1 MGQVCTKPSVDTAPN
16 RAYDYD
22 LVMVSDNDFRT
33 GYVKRVIDAELDE
46 LFGDLPAILID
57 GPKGVGKTAT
67 SLQRANTVRRLDR
80 ETDHQIL
87 EAAPHRINLDTPPV
101 LLDEWQRLPQLWDT
115 VRRRVDQHPTGGQFL
130 LTGSTPASITNTNTH
145 TGAGR
150 ITTLR
155 MRPLTL
161 PERLNLNPTVSL
173 RALLNGTL
181 ESVEGHSEL
190 DLGDY
195 VNEIAVSGF
204 PGLRHL
210 NGRAL
215 RNQLDS
221 YIDLIINREL
231 ADAGLTVRRPQTAL
245 GWLRAYAAAT
255 ATTTTWEKIRRAA
268 TPGDNPP
275 AATTARPYI
284 EHLTNLRILDPLPA
298 WLPTN
303 NHLRSLTN
311 RPKHHFADPALALR
325 LLNLEPQHLLE
336 GTQPDT
342 PIIRDG
348 TFLGALFESLTALT
362 LRVFAQHNQAAV
374 YHLRTKGG
382 RHEIDFIIEHPNGIL
397 AIETKLAPTIT
408 NNDLQHLHWLKQTLP
423 HQKLTL
429 AIITTGPEAYTHP
442 NGTHIIPLALLGA

>member
-1 MGQVCTKPSVDTAPN
+1 MPSP
-16 RAYDYD
+16 
-22 LVMVSDNDFRT
+22 NDFRA
-33 GYVKRVIDAELDE
+33 GYVKRVIDDELDE

-115 VRRRVDQHPTGGQFL
+115 VRRRVDHDSTGGQFL

-161 PERLNLNPTVSL
+161 PERLDLNPSVSM
-173 RALLNGTL
+173 RTLLHDYPT
-181 ESVEGHSEL
+181 SIEGRSEL
-190 DLGDY
+190 QLGDY
-195 VNEIAVSGF
+195 VNEIAASGF

-210 NGRAL
+210 QGRPL
-215 RNQLDS
+215 NNQLDS
-221 YIDLIINREL
+221 YISLIINREL

-275 AATTARPYI
+275 ATTTTRPYI

-311 RPKHHFADPALALR
+311 SPKHHLADPALALR
-325 LLNLEPQHLLE
+325 LLNLEPQHLLD
-336 GTQPDT
+336 GTEPDT

-348 TFLGALFESLTALT
+348 TFLGALFESLVALT

-408 NNDLQHLHWLKQTLP
+408 NHDLQHLHWLKQTLP
-423 HQKLTL
+423 NNNVTL
-429 AIITTGPEAYTHP
+429 AIITTGPEAYTNP
-442 NGTHIIPLALLGA
+442 NGTHIIPLATLAP

>member
-1 MGQVCTKPSVDTAPN
+1 MPSP
-16 RAYDYD
+16 R
-22 LVMVSDNDFRT
+22 SFRS
-33 GYVKRVIDAELDE
+33 GYIHRVIDDELDE
-46 LFGDLPAILID
+46 LFPTLPAILID

-67 SLQRANTVRRLDR
+67 SLQRATTVRRLDR
-80 ETDHQIL
+80 DADHQIL
-87 EAAPHRINLDTPPV
+87 TAAPNRINLDPRPV
-101 LLDEWQRLPQLWDT
+101 LLDEWQRLPALWDT
-115 VRRRVDQHPTGGQFL
+115 VRRRVDQDSSGGQFL
-130 LTGSTPASITNTNTH
+130 LTGSTPASITNIDTH

-161 PERLNLNPTVSL
+161 TERLDLTPTISMRSL
-173 RALLNGTL
+173 LDGTIRTA
-181 ESVEGHSEL
+181 SGKSEL
-190 DLGDY
+190 ELTDY
-195 VNEIAVSGF
+195 VNEIAAGGF

-210 NGRAL
+210 QGRAL

-231 ADAGLTVRRPQTAL
+231 ADAGLNVRRPQTAL
-245 GWLRAYAAAT
+245 GWLRAYAAST

-284 EHLTNLRILDPLPA
+284 ELLTNLRILDPLLA

-311 RPKHHFADPALALR
+311 SPKHHLADPALALR
-325 LLNLEPQHLLE
+325 LLNLESEHLLNGNE
-336 GTQPDT
+336 PDT

-348 TFLGALFESLTALT
+348 TFLGALFESLVALT
-362 LRVFAQHNQAAV
+362 LRVYAQNAEADV

-382 RHEIDFIIEHPNGIL
+382 RHEIDFIIEHTNNIL

-408 NNDLQHLHWLKQTLP
+408 DNDLRHLHWLRHTLP
-423 HQKLTL
+423 KQNTTL
-429 AIITTGPEAYTHP
+429 AVITTGPEAYTRP
-442 NGTHIIPLALLGA
+442 DGIHIIPLALLKP